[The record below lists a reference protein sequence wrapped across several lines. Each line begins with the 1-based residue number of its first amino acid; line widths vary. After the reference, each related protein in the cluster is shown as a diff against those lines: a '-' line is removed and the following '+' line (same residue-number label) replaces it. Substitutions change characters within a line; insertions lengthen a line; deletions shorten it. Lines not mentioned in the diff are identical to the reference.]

1 MLSWPAP
8 LLPTL
13 PGTGP
18 VLKVHDTARGDV
30 VATSPGQTARMYVCG
45 ITPYDAT
52 HLGHAATYLAFDL
65 INRMWRDAGH
75 AVHYVQNVTDIDDPL
90 LERADRDN
98 EDWVVLGMRE
108 TALFREDMTALR
120 VLPPED
126 FVGAVES
133 IPRIVAHVEDLLAE
147 GLAYVL
153 DDGTGDVYHDVA
165 QAPGF
170 GGESRYDEET
180 MLRFFAERGGDP
192 ERPGKRQPLDPML
205 WRGER
210 PGEPSWPGPRGT
222 AGRPGWH
229 IECATIA
236 LDTIGMGFDVQGGG
250 SDLVFPHHEYSAVHA
265 EALTATKPFARAYV
279 HAAMIGLDGEKMSK
293 SRGNLVFV
301 SKLRGE
307 GVDPMA
313 IRLALLSG
321 HYRTDRAWTAD
332 LLTAAEQRLDTWR
345 WAVAL
350 DAGAPAA
357 PLLGASGSGCPTTS
371 TARARSRWSTRGRR
385 RRWPGRRTPRRS
397 RRASSATPSTPCSGS
412 PWATADERPVPVH
425 RPARAP
431 GCGGA
436 AGAGGRTGRRQPRS
450 IVRRTRGPAADGLR
464 A

>member
-1 MLSWPAP
+1 
-8 LLPTL
+8 
-13 PGTGP
+13 
-18 VLKVHDTARGDV
+18 
-30 VATSPGQTARMYVCG
+30 
-45 ITPYDAT
+45 
-52 HLGHAATYLAFDL
+52 
-65 INRMWRDAGH
+65 
-75 AVHYVQNVTDIDDPL
+75 
-90 LERADRDN
+90 
-98 EDWVVLGMRE
+98 
-108 TALFREDMTALR
+108 MTALR

-126 FVGAVES
+126 YVGAVES
-133 IPRIVAHVEDLLAE
+133 IPRIVARIEDLLDE

-170 GGESRYDEET
+170 GGESRYDEQT

-192 ERPGKRQPLDPML
+192 DRAGKRNRLDPLL

-210 PGEPSWPGPRGT
+210 PGEPAWPGPRGA

-236 LDTIGMGFDVQGGG
+236 LETIGMGFDVQGGG

-321 HYRTDRAWTAD
+321 HYRTDRAWTPD
-332 LLTAAEQRLDTWR
+332 LLREAEQRLVTWR
-345 WAVAL
+345 RAVAR

-357 PLLGASGSGCPTTS
+357 PVLQGLRERLSDDLDSPGAIALVDGWAARTLAAGDGDDLEDGAPMVVCDAVDALLGIALD
-371 TARARSRWSTRGRR
+371 
-385 RRWPGRRTPRRS
+385 
-397 RRASSATPSTPCSGS
+397 PC
-412 PWATADERPVPVH
+412 AA
-425 RPARAP
+425 
-431 GCGGA
+431 GGA
-436 AGAGGRTGRRQPRS
+436 PQDR
-450 IVRRTRGPAADGLR
+450 
-464 A
+464 

>member
-1 MLSWPAP
+1 VPGLASRLGVVLAWPAP
-8 LLPTL
+8 TLPTL
-13 PGTGP
+13 PGAGP
-18 VLKVHDTARGDV
+18 ALKLHDTARGEV
-30 VATSPGQTARMYVCG
+30 VATEPDAVARMYVCG

-65 INRMWRDAGH
+65 VNRVWRDAGH

-90 LERADRDN
+90 LERAERDG
-98 EDWVVLGMRE
+98 EDWIVLAMRE

-126 FVGAVES
+126 YVGAVES
-133 IPRIVAHVEDLLAE
+133 IPRIVAHIETLLDD

-153 DDGTGDVYHDVA
+153 DDGTGDVYHDIA

-170 GGESRYDEET
+170 GSESRYDEAS

-192 ERPGKRQPLDPML
+192 DRPGKRQPLDPML
-205 WRGER
+205 WRGHR

-265 EALTATKPFARAYV
+265 EALTAAETGEKGPFARAYV

-301 SKLRGE
+301 SRLRGD
-307 GVDPMA
+307 GVDPSA
-313 IRLALLSG
+313 IRLALLAG
-321 HYRTDRAWTAD
+321 HYRTDRAWTPD
-332 LLTAAEQRLDTWR
+332 LLRAAEERLATWR
-345 WAVAL
+345 AAVARAAGAAGEPVLAAVRERLADDL
-350 DAGAPAA
+350 DSPGAIAAVDAWARASLGGDASDDGAPALVGDTVDA
-357 PLLGASGSGCPTTS
+357 LLGV
-371 TARARSRWSTRGRR
+371 
-385 RRWPGRRTPRRS
+385 
-397 RRASSATPSTPCSGS
+397 
-412 PWATADERPVPVH
+412 DL
-425 RPARAP
+425 RPA
-431 GCGGA
+431 G
-436 AGAGGRTGRRQPRS
+436 
-450 IVRRTRGPAADGLR
+450 
-464 A
+464 

>member
-1 MLSWPAP
+1 
-8 LLPTL
+8 
-13 PGTGP
+13 
-18 VLKVHDTARGDV
+18 VHDTSRGEV
-30 VATSPGQTARMYVCG
+30 IETTPETTARMYVCG

-65 INRMWRDAGH
+65 VNRVWRDTGH

-90 LERADRDN
+90 LERAERDG
-98 EDWVVLGMRE
+98 EDWIVLAMRE

-126 FVGAVES
+126 YVGAVES
-133 IPRIVAHVEDLLAE
+133 IPRIVAHIETLLDA

-153 DDGTGDVYHDVA
+153 ADGSGDIYHDVA

-170 GGESRYDEET
+170 GAESRYDEAT

-192 ERPGKRQPLDPML
+192 DRAGKRQPLDPML

-210 PGEPSWPGPRGT
+210 SGEPSWPGPRGA

-301 SKLRGE
+301 SRLRGD
-307 GVDPMA
+307 GVDPAA

-321 HYRTDRAWTAD
+321 HYRTDRAWTPD
-332 LLTAAEQRLDTWR
+332 LLRDAEERLATWR
-345 WAVAL
+345 AAVSRP
-350 DAGAPAA
+350 AGAPGEPVLAA
-357 PLLGASGSGCPTTS
+357 VRERLADDLDSPGAIARVDAWARVTLDGDTSDGGAPALVRDTVDALLGVALG
-371 TARARSRWSTRGRR
+371 TA
-385 RRWPGRRTPRRS
+385 
-397 RRASSATPSTPCSGS
+397 
-412 PWATADERPVPVH
+412 
-425 RPARAP
+425 
-431 GCGGA
+431 
-436 AGAGGRTGRRQPRS
+436 
-450 IVRRTRGPAADGLR
+450 L
-464 A
+464 

>member
-1 MLSWPAP
+1 MLAWPAP

-18 VLKVHDTARGDV
+18 VLKLHDTARGEV
-30 VATSPGQTARMYVCG
+30 VATNPEGTARMYVCG

-65 INRMWRDAGH
+65 VNRVWRDAGH

-90 LERADRDN
+90 LERAERDG
-98 EDWVVLGMRE
+98 EDWIVLAMRE

-126 FVGAVES
+126 YVGAVES
-133 IPRIVAHVEDLLAE
+133 IPRIVAHIEDLLDE

-153 DDGTGDVYHDVA
+153 DDGTGDVYHDVS

-170 GGESRYDEET
+170 GGESGYDEAT
-180 MLRFFAERGGDP
+180 MLRLSAERGGDP
-192 ERPGKRQPLDPML
+192 DRAGKRNRLDPML
-205 WRGER
+205 WRGRR
-210 PGEPSWPGPRGT
+210 PGEPSWAGPRGL

-236 LDTIGMGFDVQGGG
+236 LETIGMGFDVQGGG
-250 SDLVFPHHEYSAVHA
+250 SDLVFPHHEFSAVHA

-301 SKLRGE
+301 SRLRGD

-321 HYRTDRAWTAD
+321 HYRTDRFWTPD
-332 LLTAAEQRLDTWR
+332 LLDTARTRLATWR
-345 WAVAL
+345 RAVAL
-350 DAGAPAA
+350 PAGAPAA
-357 PLLGASGSGCPTTS
+357 PVLQGLRERLSDDLDSPGAIALVDAWAAATLAAGPGDELEDGAPGVVCDAVDALLGVAL
-371 TARARSRWSTRGRR
+371 
-385 RRWPGRRTPRRS
+385 
-397 RRASSATPSTPCSGS
+397 
-412 PWATADERPVPVH
+412 AD
-425 RPARAP
+425 A
-431 GCGGA
+431 
-436 AGAGGRTGRRQPRS
+436 
-450 IVRRTRGPAADGLR
+450 
-464 A
+464 

>member
-1 MLSWPAP
+1 VLSWPAP

-18 VLKVHDTARGDV
+18 VLKVHDTSRGEI
-30 VATSPGQTARMYVCG
+30 VATSPGPTARMYVCG

-65 INRMWRDAGH
+65 INRVWRDAGH

-90 LERADRDN
+90 LERAERDH
-98 EDWVVLGMRE
+98 EDWIVLAMRE

-126 FVGAVES
+126 YVGAVES
-133 IPRIVAHVEDLLAE
+133 IPRIVGHIENLLDE

-153 DDGTGDVYHDVA
+153 DDGTGDIYHDVS

-170 GGESRYDEET
+170 GAESGYDEAT
-180 MLRFFAERGGDP
+180 MLRLFAERGGDP
-192 ERPGKRQPLDPML
+192 ERPGKRQALDPML

-210 PGEPSWPGPRGT
+210 PGEPSWPGPRGS

-265 EALTATKPFARAYV
+265 EALTATKPFARSYV

-301 SKLRGE
+301 SRLRGD

-321 HYRTDRAWTAD
+321 HYRTDRVWTPE
-332 LLTAAEQRLDTWR
+332 LLKEAEARLATWR
-345 WAVAL
+345 RAVAL

-357 PLLGASGSGCPTTS
+357 PVLTGLRERLADDLDSPGAIALVDEWAARTLAGAPEAEEEAPRIVCDAVDALLGVALG
-371 TARARSRWSTRGRR
+371 
-385 RRWPGRRTPRRS
+385 
-397 RRASSATPSTPCSGS
+397 
-412 PWATADERPVPVH
+412 D
-425 RPARAP
+425 
-431 GCGGA
+431 CG
-436 AGAGGRTGRRQPRS
+436 
-450 IVRRTRGPAADGLR
+450 
-464 A
+464 